1 LNFNF
6 LSLLLL
12 SEFYLSA
19 TIVYQLWYQ
28 SFRTSACHQNL
39 FFFIM
44 PRIDDVQ
51 QQFQQICDDLQAQ
64 INNQDARYSVQEAAL
79 EQVKGMLAELCT

>member
-1 LNFNF
+1 
-6 LSLLLL
+6 
-12 SEFYLSA
+12 
-19 TIVYQLWYQ
+19 
-28 SFRTSACHQNL
+28 
-39 FFFIM
+39 M

-79 EQVKGMLAELCT
+79 EQVKGMLAELCTQRSEGSNRPNEGGNNGGNSYSRLSRIDFS